1 MIFKP
6 RIFIS
11 SVLSLV
17 DIREKIKEHF
27 ASIGAEAILYEKDL
41 TPSINPNTYRNDI
54 LDTDFVIF
62 IFDERYGSETD
73 SGKSG
78 THEEWEIVSSA
89 KKPCHIY
96 INKCPKERDKKLDV
110 LINKEINPNVSYY
123 YFETEYNLL
132 ERIKATSFQIAHEI
146 VLDKLDNARV
156 SVNQIRR
163 LAIKKDIDTIKN
175 FIRPMEE
182 ILKTTSK
189 DLQVSTNIFQIIIK
203 QYEYPHIDNYG
214 LFVDRELNKAFDL
227 FLNEWYEF
235 KNKQNEFYYLNT
247 KYTFSLKT
255 LPNLKNIDSYL
266 VYPNKALDEEKIYT
280 FYNRMIKKYKIFKN
294 KILKL
299 NNDKLLLY

>member
-11 SVLSLV
+11 SVLSLI

-41 TPSINPNTYRNDI
+41 TPSINPNTYRKDI

-78 THEEWEIVSSA
+78 THEEWEIVSSE
-89 KKPCHIY
+89 KRPCHIY
-96 INKCPKERDKKLDV
+96 IKKCPKERDEKLEV

-123 YFETEYNLL
+123 YFETENDLL
-132 ERIKATSFQIAHEI
+132 ERIRVTSFQIAHEI
-146 VLDKLDNARV
+146 VLDKLENVKVD
-156 SVNQIRR
+156 VNQIRR

-182 ILKTTSK
+182 ILKTTSMN
-189 DLQVSTNIFQIIIK
+189 LQVTTNIFQIIIN

-214 LFVDRELNKAFDL
+214 LFVDRELNKAFGL
-227 FLNEWYEF
+227 FLTEWYEF
-235 KNKQNEFYYLNT
+235 KKIQTELYYFNT
-247 KYTFSLKT
+247 KYSFSLKT
-255 LPNLKNIDSYL
+255 LPNLKSINSYQ
-266 VYPNKALDEEKIYT
+266 VYPNKALDVEKIYT
-280 FYNRMIKKYKIFKN
+280 LYRKLIKKYKIFKN

-299 NNDKLLLY
+299 YNDKLLLY